1 MKSSFTSHVSRTHKH
16 ENDANTRFTAVSLPN
31 ETETNQNENQSQAA
45 EDIDI
50 RPLYMRNLCLFYM
63 QLQAKYLVPSST
75 LQMIVKEI
83 NALNNIC
90 HQYTLRANTSM
101 SDAEIDLVFQS
112 VQETDLHTA
121 CSSHLSME
129 HTRRQYFEKN
139 FAYVRPERVFL
150 GTNEQRK
157 DCYAEY
163 IPLHGTLRAILKDP
177 VVWEECVKSQNRPTF
192 EGILNDICDGSLLK
206 SNKPSLQAGD
216 IFLKLILYQ
225 DAFEVVNPLGSA
237 RKKHNLLGVYFTFA
251 DFEPFYRSSVDN
263 LQLVLIN

>member
-1 MKSSFTSHVSRTHKH
+1 MKSSFTSHVSRAHKH
-16 ENDANTRFTAVSLPN
+16 GNDANTRFTSVSLPN

-45 EDIDI
+45 GDIDI

-75 LQMIVKEI
+75 IQIIVEEM

-90 HQYTLRANTSM
+90 HQYTKDKIKKTL
-101 SDAEIDLVFQS
+101 
-112 VQETDLHTA
+112 
-121 CSSHLSME
+121 
-129 HTRRQYFEKN
+129 EKN
-139 FAYVRPERVFL
+139 FAYVRPVRVFL

-216 IFLKLILYQ
+216 IFLKLILYL